1 MELIIVSL
9 RFCLDTVEMKNGPW
23 SFAGICP
30 GTNVSKPKKGSA
42 AAVFGLGIVSFSVIA
57 YLNSLSNSANRCR
70 LGKAWESSRN
80 QVAGQY

>member
-42 AAVFGLGIVSFSVIA
+42 AAVFGLGIVSLTVT
-57 YLNSLSNSANRCR
+57 NKCR
-70 LGKAWESSRN
+70 LGNLLGIRVIRN
-80 QVAGQY
+80 IFPPINLS